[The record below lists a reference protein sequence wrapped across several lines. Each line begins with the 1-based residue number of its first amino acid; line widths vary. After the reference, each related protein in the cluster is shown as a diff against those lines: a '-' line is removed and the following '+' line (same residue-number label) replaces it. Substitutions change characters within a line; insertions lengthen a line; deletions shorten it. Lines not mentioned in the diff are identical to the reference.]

1 MAFKIAELVKKGI
14 AGYEEHGPA
23 IVAVLGDSVSHGCL
37 SGNMHYDTV
46 YHNRLRMM
54 INTRYEDF
62 PVCIINSAM
71 SGATVWYALQHFE
84 RDCAPHH
91 PDLCIVCFGLNDVNF
106 ELETYRTNLG
116 TLFDKISGI
125 GSECVFLT
133 PNMLCTREAEI
144 IPNENDRPYAGVCA
158 GFQNS
163 GRMDEFMDAAR
174 QVAKEHGVAVADC
187 YAKWKELEKSGA
199 DITSLLANRVNHPT
213 REMHEM
219 FAEELYTTIFG
230 EKYEIQ

>member
-1 MAFKIAELVKKGI
+1 MAFKICDLIKS
-14 AGYEEHGPA
+14 GYEGYEKHGPA
-23 IVAVLGDSVSHGCL
+23 IIVILGDSVSHGCL

-54 INTRYEDF
+54 INTKYEDL
-62 PVCIINSAM
+62 PVSIINTAY
-71 SGATVWYALQHFE
+71 SGETVWYALKNFD
-84 RDCAPHH
+84 RDCASHH

-116 TLFDKISGI
+116 ALFDRIHET

-133 PNMLCTREAEI
+133 PNMLCSRVADD
-144 IPNENDRPYAGVCA
+144 IPNENDRPYAGVCT

-163 GRMDEFMDAAR
+163 GRTDEFMDAAR

-187 YAKWKELEKSGA
+187 YAKWKELEKNGV
-199 DITSLLANRVNHPT
+199 DTTSLLINRVNHPS

-219 FAEELYTTIFG
+219 FAEELYETIFG
-230 EKYEIQ
+230 EKYEI